1 MRTSARLA
9 AADRDAVIK
18 SERNAQT
25 IVARTEIGSAR
36 GNTNGD
42 LLHSYAAD
50 TRPLIRRRE
59 RDRGSVATP
68 RFPATHPLRHTYFEI
83 SRWSTDT
90 KRLRDGLIH
99 ACSAIFK
106 RRVQTRTGFAL
117 LR

>member
-1 MRTSARLA
+1 MRRSARLA

-18 SERNAQT
+18 SERDAQT

-90 KRLRDGLIH
+90 K
-99 ACSAIFK
+99 
-106 RRVQTRTGFAL
+106 
-117 LR
+117 